1 MTVAGPLR
9 YPSWPLLLPQFE
21 DIIKYHCTYGPKL
34 TRPFKVARVPIE
46 QPPVNSV
53 PAAGHCGC
61 QYHFAVYY
69 LRQEPA
75 LARIE
80 RALMPQSA
88 HTSDLCR
95 WISTAGRKAVTQA
108 FEDGQRGC
116 PALKRALLRSI
127 EERFGV
133 RKGERLTDE
142 DVQRLFKTRPDLA
155 RDYLATS
162 QDILCV
168 GV

>member
-1 MTVAGPLR
+1 MEA
-9 YPSWPLLLPQFE
+9 
-21 DIIKYHCTYGPKL
+21 
-34 TRPFKVARVPIE
+34 A
-46 QPPVNSV
+46 
-53 PAAGHCGC
+53 PAAGQCGC
-61 QYHFAVYY
+61 QYHFTVYY
-69 LRQEPA
+69 LRGEPA

-80 RALMPQSA
+80 RALMPHSA

-95 WISTAGRKAVTQA
+95 WISTAGREAVTQA

-162 QDILCV
+162 GDMMCV
-168 GV
+168 GL